1 MLFAL
6 LANSE
11 RKTAFYTNGVKS
23 HNMLFALLANS
34 ERKTAFCTN
43 GVKSHNML
51 FALLFYSGSAKQH
64 FAPMVQNR

>member
-1 MLFAL
+1 
-6 LANSE
+6 
-11 RKTAFYTNGVKS
+11 
-23 HNMLFALLANS
+23 MLFALLANS